1 MFIIG
6 LKYIEIRLWLWLSPK
21 KVYLSLLNDK
31 DYMMM
36 KEKPYFL
43 CYFI

>member
-1 MFIIG
+1 MALALAQSKESVFI
-6 LKYIEIRLWLWLSPK
+6 YI
-21 KVYLSLLNDK
+21 SLLNDK